1 MKLTPCQA
9 ESKEECEVCREL
21 FSDALSMISAGPEA
35 DQYGKIEKGYFDWW
49 DPQQY
54 VRVCHCGPRT
64 FYCIARPT
72 SGICHGYQSI
82 RVFMKACINLGV

>member
-9 ESKEECEVCREL
+9 VSKEECEVCREL

-54 VRVCHCGPRT
+54 VRVCHTLRRR
-64 FYCIARPT
+64 CIADRVHFTALSDRRPVYVMT
-72 SGICHGYQSI
+72 TNQYAS
-82 RVFMKACINLGV
+82 